1 MECNA
6 CTSRIRCVC
15 VCVYIYIH
23 ICILWNI
30 CTLYTYITLI
40 YWLTKH
46 LAQENPPPSGL
57 FLAKPRGCCWW
68 HPSKFLCSHIH
79 SWFYPQA
86 NLTGKILI
94 DSGQMVSMR
103 LLPVETVRRCI
114 SILNG
119 LSVSSHMNGI
129 FLAYLL
135 VKLSS
140 FQGTHHTVPKQFV
153 SQTWFELAPRK
164 VKRNQQEWVIAC
176 HSHSSP
182 R

>member
-1 MECNA
+1 MVCNA

-15 VCVYIYIH
+15 VYIFTYVYY
-23 ICILWNI
+23 N
-30 CTLYTYITLI
+30 TYTRYTYITLI

-46 LAQENPPPSGL
+46 LVQENPPPSGL

-140 FQGTHHTVPKQFV
+140 FQGTHHCTQAICIPDLVWIGAKK
-153 SQTWFELAPRK
+153 SKDKSTRI
-164 VKRNQQEWVIAC
+164 RR
-176 HSHSSP
+176 SMS
-182 R
+182 